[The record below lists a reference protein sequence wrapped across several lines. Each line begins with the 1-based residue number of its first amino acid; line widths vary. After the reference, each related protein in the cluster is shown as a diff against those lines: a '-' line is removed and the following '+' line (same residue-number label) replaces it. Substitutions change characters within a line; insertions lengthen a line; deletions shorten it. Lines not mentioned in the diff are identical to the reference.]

1 MKRILFIALSLLILL
16 PSCEELD
23 PGEPGFLVPRTVDED
38 SSLPSISVNGTQL
51 HAESFGDATDPMVVV
66 LHGGPGGDYRYLL
79 NCKTIASQ
87 GYYVV
92 FFDQRGSGLSRRE
105 RKSAFSMQI
114 MLDDLAAVITH
125 YRSSADQKV
134 ILLGH
139 SWGAMLAS
147 AYINQNPT
155 AIDGAILAEPGGL
168 VWNDVKDYVG
178 RVQDYGLTSE
188 TLNDA
193 TFLDQFFTGRDQ
205 DHEKL
210 DYKFGLASSPDATGE
225 NPSGNEDHV
234 PYWRMGAVVNRAL
247 FEIGERDEPNW
258 TGNLASFNTR
268 VLFVYSERNK
278 AYGQSYAVHVSSA
291 YPNVSLERIDRA
303 GHDMLTFPTGW
314 NQFLPIALNYLN
326 EITQ

>member
-1 MKRILFIALSLLILL
+1 MKRLLLIAITFVILFS
-16 PSCEELD
+16 SCDELD
-23 PGEPGFLVPRTVDED
+23 PGEPGLLVPRTVDQD
-38 SSLPSISVNGTQL
+38 GSLPSISVNGTQL
-51 HAESFGDATDPMVVV
+51 HAETFGDPTDPMVVI

-79 NCKTIASQ
+79 NCKAIASE

-92 FFDQRGSGLSRRE
+92 FYDQRGSGLSRRE
-105 RKSAFSMQI
+105 RKSVYSMQI
-114 MLDDLAAVITH
+114 MLDDLAGVISH
-125 YRSSADQKV
+125 YRWSPDQKV

-147 AYINQNPT
+147 AYINQHPT

-168 VWNDVKDYVG
+168 IWDDVMDYVG

-193 TFLDQFFTGRDQ
+193 TYLDQFFTGSDR
-205 DHEKL
+205 DHEQL
-210 DYKFGLASSPDATGE
+210 DYKFGLAASPDASVD

-234 PYWRMGAVVNRAL
+234 PYWRMGAIVNRAL
-247 FEIGERDEPNW
+247 FEIGESDEPNW
-258 TGNLASFNTR
+258 TTNLTAFHSQ

-278 AYGQSYAVHVSSA
+278 AYGHSYAQHVSSA
-291 YPNVSLERIDRA
+291 FPNVNLVRIDRT
-303 GHDMLTFPTGW
+303 GHDMLTFPSGW

-326 EITQ
+326 EISQ